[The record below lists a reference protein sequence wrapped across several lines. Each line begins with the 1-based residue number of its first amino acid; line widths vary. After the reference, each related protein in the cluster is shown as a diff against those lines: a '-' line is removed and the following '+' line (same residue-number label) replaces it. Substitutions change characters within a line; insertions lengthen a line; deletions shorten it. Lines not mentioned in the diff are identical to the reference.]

1 MRRLLQFT
9 YKSQITVEIMLRLN
23 SQVIMQ
29 IIYSNKKFKKII
41 VKMIL
46 HEMNKS
52 LLDASF
58 RFTSIVEMFGLGTKL
73 LT

>member
-1 MRRLLQFT
+1 
-9 YKSQITVEIMLRLN
+9 MLRLN
-23 SQVIMQ
+23 SQAIMQ

-41 VKMIL
+41 VKMTL

-58 RFTSIVEMFGLGTKL
+58 RFTSIVEMFGLGKKL